1 MTNPRAP
8 YRAAPKT
15 RPIGDPLELEE
26 RLAELERREQV
37 GQRGPVSQPGYRTN
51 RPASES
57 SERATEVSAGGAE
70 HQGNRLA
77 LSGLIRQTLRTVATR
92 EEERRRLVNVLVL
105 AQLLLTL
112 IIAPGY
118 IVPTLQIPMLAALV
132 VGLLVYLA
140 AFVVNTAGHN
150 TAWATYVLV
159 FGGALGVTAHVFVSA
174 LFALNPTETA
184 LASLL
189 FLATILETG
198 LLLAPEVTLLMM
210 AATAIVT
217 AVAVFLALSLTPAM
231 TRASDPYLLVVYTL
245 TLQGLAG
252 YLAWLVSQFIFAAS
266 YEAQRAQTAQYAGA
280 RLEVLQGQAL
290 EERRRLDEGIAAIQ
304 AIIARALA
312 DDYDPPVSLPEGE
325 LRPVAE
331 SLGLLLE
338 QMKTMSAAGH
348 KLQRVE
354 AMAAPLVE
362 VAGRMADTLT
372 PTPTTLPILT
382 ETALDSVSVAMS
394 QAQAAN
400 ARRLA
405 RVQKLASEIAAA
417 LNHSRSGLS
426 NTADEAL
433 KAQRIAG
440 VLINMVEPLG
450 QASRRRLDLIAR
462 ARRALVGVLPPE
474 ITQQPTPDD
483 IHRDATG
490 LDPETAARL
499 LGLNVDLGIAPGYTG
514 EFNALATDERADVAE
529 SGIAPLTLPLTAISA
544 DESGAAGPQPATT
557 TGRKG
562 RKNELPVE
570 LVEVWN
576 MLAQMVTEGTQE
588 ERVVSNVSRDLGM
601 LSRSV
606 RQADAGVVWVLQALD
621 AIRRDADQLQQISGA
636 QPLGETGAEGDA
648 LGGLARSA
656 PSSVPL
662 MSAGAALRFPAP
674 TRPRDGQDTPSA
686 LDGFA
691 DATPAYGTTD
701 GGEGASPAPQDA
713 PGSLRMGD
721 ILGLDVLPPDDEHH
735 GQPASDPAQG

>member
-1 MTNPRAP
+1 MTNPRTP

-26 RLAELERREQV
+26 RLAELERREHA
-37 GQRGPVSQPGYRTN
+37 GQPAPISQPGYGAYS
-51 RPASES
+51 PPPEPV
-57 SERATEVSAGGAE
+57 ERAAGFDRSGPDE
-70 HQGNRLA
+70 RQGNRLA

-92 EEERRRLVNVLVL
+92 AEERTRLVNVLVL

-132 VGLLVYLA
+132 VGLLVYAA
-140 AFVVNTAGHN
+140 AFVVNTAAHN
-150 TAWATYVLV
+150 TTWATYLLV
-159 FGGALGVTAHVFVSA
+159 FGGALAVTAHVFVSA
-174 LFALNPTETA
+174 LFAHNPTETA

-189 FLATILETG
+189 FLATILEAG
-198 LLLAPEVTLLMM
+198 LLLAPEVALLLV

-217 AVAVFLALSLTPAM
+217 AVAVLLALSLAPAM
-231 TRASDPYLLVVYTL
+231 ARPSDPYLLVVYTL
-245 TLQGLAG
+245 TLQGLTG

-266 YEAQRAQTAQYAGA
+266 FEAQRAQMAQYAGA
-280 RLEVLQGQAL
+280 RLEVLQGQVI
-290 EERRRLDEGIAAIQ
+290 EERRRLDDGVAAIQ
-304 AIIARALA
+304 AIITRALA
-312 DDYDPPVSLPEGE
+312 DDYDAVAPLPEGE
-325 LRPVAE
+325 LKPVAE
-331 SLGLLLE
+331 SLTLLLE
-338 QMKTMSAAGH
+338 QMKTLSAAGH

-362 VAGRMADTLT
+362 VAGRMGDTLT

-394 QAQAAN
+394 QAQATN

-417 LNHSRSGLS
+417 LSHSRGGLS

-440 VLINMVEPLG
+440 VLINMMEPLG

-462 ARRALVGVLPPE
+462 ARRALSGMLPSE

-483 IHRDATG
+483 VHRDATG
-490 LDPETAARL
+490 LDAETAARL

-514 EFNALATDERADVAE
+514 EFNALASDERADVAE
-529 SGIAPLTLPLTAISA
+529 SGIAPLTMPLPALTVDDSA
-544 DESGAAGPQPATT
+544 ASAPPAATGRGK
-557 TGRKG
+557 GRKG
-562 RKNELPVE
+562 ELPIE

-576 MLAQMVTEGTQE
+576 MLAQMVNEGTQE
-588 ERVVSNVSRDLGM
+588 ERVMSGVSRDLGM

-606 RQADAGVVWVLQALD
+606 RQADAGIVWVLQALD

-636 QPLGETGAEGDA
+636 QPLTEAGAEGDA
-648 LGGLARSA
+648 LAGLARSA

-662 MSAGAALRFPAP
+662 MSPGAGLRIPSP
-674 TRPRDGQDTPSA
+674 TRPRGDQDAQQPSTA
-686 LDGFA
+686 YA
-691 DATPAYGTTD
+691 DAMSGYDAL
-701 GGEGASPAPQDA
+701 GGVSEMQDA

-721 ILGLDVLPPDDEHH
+721 LLGLDVMPPDDEHH
-735 GQPASDPAQG
+735 EPPTGSTSD